1 MGGSRRR
8 VKLLPKDLKYSKE
21 HEWLKTEGDVV
32 VVGITDYAQSELGD
46 VVFVELP
53 SVGDTVTQFQTFGV
67 VESVK
72 AASDLYSPISG
83 EIVAVNDKLLT
94 EPEVINKSP
103 YEDAWMLRVRMSDP
117 KELDALLSAD
127 EYEAFISG

>member
-1 MGGSRRR
+1 M
-8 VKLLPKDLKYSKE
+8 LPKDLKYSKE
-21 HEWLKTEGDVV
+21 HEWLKTEGDVA

>member
-1 MGGSRRR
+1 M
-8 VKLLPKDLKYSKE
+8 LPKDRKYSKE
-21 HEWLKTEGDVV
+21 HEWLKTEGDVA

>member
-21 HEWLKTEGDVV
+21 HEWLKTEGDVA